1 MHDTLIRGG
10 SIFDGAGGEAFTGD
24 VAVKD
29 GVIVQAFAH
38 ETWFAPVSG
47 PARPLTW
54 KSDFPIPQLEIGR
67 AHV

>member
-29 GVIVQAFAH
+29 GVIVAVGGH
-38 ETWFAPVSG
+38 INE
-47 PARPLTW
+47 PARAAVP
-54 KSDFPIPQLEIGR
+54 
-67 AHV
+67 A